1 MSGKLRQHV
10 RELID
15 QKEWKELEDL
25 LLNTEDEWIMEIL
38 ERLTRS
44 SEGPKMVGG
53 LLMSLSCDTR
63 ESTSLRLKIYEYIL
77 ERVRTNED
85 NNKRGAGEM
94 VGVLMMHVD
103 VFPNNVIIKLVNHYV
118 EHVQNGSSLQGR
130 WVDLLAKLITSL
142 SQKEEITVSG
152 KEMSGE
158 DYRYQVLK
166 SFCDLP
172 WSAETTISLLP
183 VFRDIDLPKEELQDV
198 VYKVEH
204 VLKSVD
210 FQSVPPIIYHLIL
223 LVKGKLPGRVLQAV
237 IDFFNKQ
244 EQSLA
249 SRKENGN
256 CENDSIDIDSE
267 VIEESKHSE
276 LTEAQ
281 GTVILHVTHQAQYNP
296 ALVKDYLKFVKTSTW
311 LTERLITPF
320 NLALSLSLASIE
332 KYQDQIIESLK
343 SCLLKSF
350 RQQERSRQSQWL
362 RETWGDNCNI
372 TAAFRTTI
380 DNCIMGWDQ
389 VSQGLVQLGFS
400 LLESG
405 GGPKGETYASQ
416 RAVELA
422 SVILPLILKKQPH
435 IARTV
440 ISQLSNFILSA
451 SSPLQYID
459 ILGKLAKVSP
469 LVMLEHLNLI
479 RELLEYLVFLPLP
492 VATHLL
498 HALLPLLKMS
508 MTLKDALMITL
519 RKMLFSKQVESRQV
533 AVRGFLQFLRHF
545 RVMGTLPSS
554 QASMSFSSSLSTVSI
569 NADVHS
575 VFNNSTNEALC
586 LELLGVLR
594 RCFSQQ
600 HEVKSTFYAGLYDVS
615 RANPKLT
622 VSILELLLQ
631 HIKIF
636 LDMRADIFNPII
648 LKKLISVQGENAVL
662 IEPMGD
668 LLGSL
673 GAIKTYYEE
682 NRDRITTEDDDEE
695 ENAVSILNEV
705 CSIFDLLTEKLAGC
719 GLDDLGFDTNGEFS
733 SSSAVGQ
740 KNLISAKIMISVF
753 DCLIEHIFTH
763 GAETSEEK
771 MQTLISLF
779 KSQRKIIT
787 LVKERSGKPAKKGEG
802 SKGKGRPAAK
812 PSVTFKSNLS
822 LRATAK
828 MLEVSLITLEDAE
841 PNYCELMKE
850 NHDFQMYLLLV
861 IEETLSSVKGLTVSE
876 RERILSEL
884 KTVAKVLLFECSVNI
899 GTSDSSDDREVTRM
913 RQSLQIL
920 SALLTIFCRF
930 YKDKLESILKEVT
943 GKTDN
948 KDLNGN
954 LYRVSKKCQKM
965 LLKILHHEERAPL
978 LKDGCLIVH
987 LMSTVTQAMEPECD
1001 AISEVQDW
1009 VLQLCK
1015 DQALDHGGLADSMVG
1030 LAFVLSNQVK
1040 ANHTLTRGIAR
1051 ELHHKLGDLEQDV
1064 EVEEAGKYKIVTEET
1079 ASAVLTT
1086 LLSHLDDSLN
1096 LTEMALNKTKACL
1109 ASGAEYDAD
1118 KIERQISMKFVL
1130 VMHAVHEVIQSALPL
1145 GTNTDLTLKLVTKFY
1160 NVLSLYVKYY
1170 LDLYRIKSYPQI
1182 SDKFEKVVHMSG
1194 QLVTAPVYPTI
1205 TYIEGAQ
1212 RQMGKNKEGT
1222 LKARAIKE
1230 YKLIPSLIF
1239 SIEQY
1244 EKHLITLSRKSKV
1257 NLMQAMKLSTSRD
1270 FRIVPAA
1277 IMEALK
1283 NDDEDPN
1290 DETEV
1295 EINGDNADEGDQNED
1310 NAGGASGSERHSGSD
1325 DEDNTQMET
1334 KDLPTTK
1341 KDTKGA
1347 KKKRASSESE
1357 EERNENDSNSQNVKK
1372 PQAKKKKLLIS
1383 KKIMGKS

>member
-1 MSGKLRQHV
+1 MSGKLRQRV
-10 RELID
+10 RELIEE
-15 QKEWKELEDL
+15 KEWKELEDL

-44 SEGPKMVGG
+44 SEGPKMAGG
-53 LLMSLSCDTR
+53 LITSLSCDTR
-63 ESTSLRLKIYEYIL
+63 ESTSLRLKVYEYIL
-77 ERVRTNED
+77 EKIRTDED

-103 VFPNNVIIKLVNHYV
+103 VFPNNVLIKLVNRFV

-130 WVDLLAKLITSL
+130 WVDLLAKLITSI

-244 EQSLA
+244 EQRLS
-249 SRKENGN
+249 SRSENGN
-256 CENDSIDIDSE
+256 CASDSIDIDSE

-362 RETWGDNCNI
+362 RETWGENCNI

-451 SSPLQYID
+451 SSPVQYIE

-492 VATHLL
+492 VSTHLL

-545 RVMGTLPSS
+545 RVMGTLPNS

-631 HIKIF
+631 HIKVF
-636 LDMRADIFNPII
+636 LDVRADIFNPVI
-648 LKKLISVQGENAVL
+648 LKKVISIQGENAVL
-662 IEPMGD
+662 NEPMGD

-682 NRDRITTEDDDEE
+682 NRERIITEDDDDE
-695 ENAVSILNEV
+695 ENAVSVLNEV
-705 CSIFDLLTEKLAGC
+705 CSIFDHLTEKLAGC
-719 GLDDLGFDTNGEFS
+719 GLDDLGLDTNGEFS
-733 SSSAVGQ
+733 NSSAVGQ
-740 KNLISAKIMISVF
+740 KNLFSAKIMVSVF
-753 DCLIEHIFTH
+753 DCLIEHTFTH

-779 KSQRKIIT
+779 KSQRKIVT
-787 LVKERSGKPAKKGEG
+787 LVKERSGKPAKKGES
-802 SKGKGRPAAK
+802 SKGKGRPATK

-828 MLEVSLITLEDAE
+828 MLEASLDNADSTG
-841 PNYCELMKE
+841 PNYCELIKE
-850 NHDFQMYLLLV
+850 NHELQMYLLLV
-861 IEETLSSVKGLTVSE
+861 IEETLSSVKGLTISE
-876 RERILSEL
+876 RERIVPEL
-884 KTVAKVLLFECSVNI
+884 KTVAKVLLFECSANLAS
-899 GTSDSSDDREVTRM
+899 SDSSDEREVTRL

-920 SALLTIFCRF
+920 SSLLTIFCRF

-943 GKTDN
+943 GKNDN

-1001 AISEVQDW
+1001 AIAEVQDW

-1079 ASAVLTT
+1079 ASAVLST
-1086 LLSHLDDSLN
+1086 LLAHLDDSLN

-1145 GTNTDLTLKLVTKFY
+1145 GTNTDHTLKLVTKLY

-1170 LDLYRIKSYPQI
+1170 LDLYRVKTYPQI

-1230 YKLIPSLIF
+1230 YKLIPALIF

-1295 EINGDNADEGDQNED
+1295 EINGNNADENENNADRSSD
-1310 NAGGASGSERHSGSD
+1310 NERHSGSD

-1334 KDLPTTK
+1334 ENLPTTK
-1341 KDTKGA
+1341 KDSKGA
-1347 KKKRASSESE
+1347 KKKRSSSGSE
-1357 EERNENDSNSQNVKK
+1357 EERDENDSNSQNVGKK

-1383 KKIMGKS
+1383 KKIMGKA